1 MDFELDGQA
10 FTALN
15 GGPVFRFNE
24 AISLQVRCDTQAEID
39 YYWEKPS
46 ESGITIRHRISGETE
61 HLDPKGI
68 FMFIGLSPNSAW
80 LPGAVNHDHTGF
92 IVTNTALET
101 SIPGVFAAGDV
112 QLGSTK
118 QAASAAGEGATAALM
133 IREYLNRI

>member
-1 MDFELDGQA
+1 MQKVSPCLWFATQAEAAARFYTGIFRNSRIGRITRYGAAGFEAHGKPVGTVLTMDFELDGQA

-61 HLDPKGI
+61 HLDP
-68 FMFIGLSPNSAW
+68 
-80 LPGAVNHDHTGF
+80 
-92 IVTNTALET
+92 
-101 SIPGVFAAGDV
+101 
-112 QLGSTK
+112 
-118 QAASAAGEGATAALM
+118 
-133 IREYLNRI
+133 